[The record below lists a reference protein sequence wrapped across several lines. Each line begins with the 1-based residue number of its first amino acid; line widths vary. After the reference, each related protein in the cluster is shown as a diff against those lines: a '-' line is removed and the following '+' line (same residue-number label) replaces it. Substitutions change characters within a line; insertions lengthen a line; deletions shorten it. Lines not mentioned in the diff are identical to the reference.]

1 MLLNLSK
8 IYFYLSF
15 YLLSACLSVCLT
27 VCLCACLSASQRA
40 YLSACLSICLSVC
53 LSVSQNWLFSFCLF
67 AFGDHS
73 NLNVMELD
81 FWKYS
86 CFPRLMMRSELQRF
100 IIEESKVCYN
110 KQRNF
115 CVPLTSERI

>member
-15 YLLSACLSVCLT
+15 YLSVCLPFCLSNRLSVCLL
-27 VCLCACLSASQRA
+27 VCQ
-40 YLSACLSICLSVC
+40 SACLPVCLFVYLSIC

-100 IIEESKVCYN
+100 IVEESKVCYN